1 MIFFINIVKIKQNTF
16 EWSVRARRVYPLY
29 YTLWDAEERISEPSD
44 RQTLSPGPGH
54 GPPRRA
60 WILSPFVTAVY
71 HHCTVFVTTFR
82 GRGGIYSIYIEIRCT
97 LYACVCVC
105 VCVAL
110 AAVSVTQW
118 CIIYY
123 YLLLLLLFV
132 NIFML
137 YRILSLIKYTTVY
150 PRPTN
155 KVVNSREYNK
165 NI

>member
-1 MIFFINIVKIKQNTF
+1 MIFFINIVKIEQNTF

-71 HHCTVFVTTFR
+71 HHWTVFVTIVR
-82 GRGGIYSIYIEIRCT
+82 GRGGIYSVYIKISYTIYMR
-97 LYACVCVC
+97 VCVC
-105 VCVAL
+105 VTW

-118 CIIYY
+118 CIIY
-123 YLLLLLLFV
+123 LLLLLFV

-137 YRILSLIKYTTVY
+137 YRILSLTKHTTVY
-150 PRPTN
+150 PRPN
-155 KVVNSREYNK
+155 QQSCKLMR
-165 NI
+165 I